1 MLGENPLLKLRA
13 DLGPSRDRFFNAQ
26 VGASRTPHGEE
37 RASRTMGGWPILR
50 DAWPAA
56 ALLRSEA
63 DRRTH
68 PCKSPVDRL
77 YYQAI
82 GLLWD
87 RNGPVFAALFG
98 HRPPDHHPIYRHG
111 APDRRAAGHVAIAF
125 AVWLAKS
132 RPEGGSRA
140 AHEKLCKPR
149 PLSVPLTIG
158 GMFRFSPHIRQ
169 SMLLERVPAGTV
181 GIDIP
186 P

>member
-1 MLGENPLLKLRA
+1 MAGNGRRALRFGRPRQGG
-13 DLGPSRDRFFNAQ
+13 L
-26 VGASRTPHGEE
+26 RTEE
-37 RASRTMGGWPILR
+37 RA
-50 DAWPAA
+50 
-56 ALLRSEA
+56 A
-63 DRRTH
+63 DRRTR

-77 YYQAI
+77 YYQVI

-87 RNGPVFAALFG
+87 RNGPVFATLLG

-111 APDRRAAGHVAIAF
+111 APDRRAADHVAIAF
-125 AVWLAKS
+125 AVWLA
-132 RPEGGSRA
+132 
-140 AHEKLCKPR
+140 KPR